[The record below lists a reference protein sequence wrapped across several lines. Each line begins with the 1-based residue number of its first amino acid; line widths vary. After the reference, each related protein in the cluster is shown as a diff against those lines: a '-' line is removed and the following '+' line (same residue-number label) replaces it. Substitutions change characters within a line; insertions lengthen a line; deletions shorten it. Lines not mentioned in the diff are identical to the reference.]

1 MIAQRITAARGR
13 RIVAGLACLALVVGL
28 ITNVTGSRGFF
39 SGTNS
44 ISARADVADLQAG
57 QEICQKEAVV
67 PAGTRSLTLGA
78 RTNQPPPVTG
88 PRLDVTVKTP
98 SGTPVTR
105 GRLPA
110 GFADTGSVNIPLE
123 PVTKTAPSAIV
134 CIRDGG
140 PGPISLYGSLTSE
153 PAQLFVGKQQ
163 LSGLLTVVWYGQEK
177 NWLQQAPAIAHHA
190 DTGGTQVLGSL
201 TLWLTLG
208 FVLVGAAAALFVTL
222 RESDA

>member
-1 MIAQRITAARGR
+1 MSAHRITAARGR
-13 RIVAGLACLALVVGL
+13 RIVAALACLALVIALVSNLTERSG
-28 ITNVTGSRGFF
+28 RF

-44 ISARADVADLQAG
+44 ISARADVADIQAG

-78 RTNQPPPVTG
+78 RTNQPAPATG

-110 GFADTGSVNIPLE
+110 GYPDSGSVSIPVE

-134 CIRDGG
+134 CIRDAG
-140 PGPISLYGSLTSE
+140 PGPI
-153 PAQLFVGKQQ
+153 
-163 LSGLLTVVWYGQEK
+163 
-177 NWLQQAPAIAHHA
+177 AHLRA
-190 DTGGTQVLGSL
+190 
-201 TLWLTLG
+201 
-208 FVLVGAAAALFVTL
+208 GAAL
-222 RESDA
+222 RR